1 MKTTIKE
8 LESVCHTLSKPS
20 KMPCHSYNTSTT
32 GCRVGSTLVNVP
44 GSVCFGC
51 YAMKGNY
58 TRYPAGERA
67 RLKRLK
73 AIRENLGAW
82 EKAITELIR
91 RKEKS
96 GFFRWHDAGDIQGIL
111 HLEAINRI
119 ALALPDIRFWLPT
132 RELSTVAQFAMKHGK
147 FASNLVV
154 RLSALKV
161 KGIAPASVA
170 KRLGVNT
177 STVGW
182 KGTRHTCPASA
193 QGNECKA
200 CRACWQSSVANVDY
214 PFH

>member
-8 LESVCHTLSKPS
+8 LESVCFALSKPS

-51 YAMKGNY
+51 YAMKG
-58 TRYPAGERA
+58 RYRFPKGEQA
-67 RLKRLK
+67 RMKRLN
-73 AIRENLGAW
+73 AIRNNLGEW
-82 EKAITELIR
+82 EKAITELIK

-96 GFFRWHDAGDIQGIL
+96 GFFRWHDAGDIL
-111 HLEAINRI
+111 HLEHLESINRI
-119 ALALPDIRFWLPT
+119 AIALPKIKFWLPT
-132 RELSTVAQFAMKHGK
+132 RELSTVAEFAMKHGK
-147 FASNLVV
+147 FADNLTV

-161 KGIAPASVA
+161 NGIAPAAVA

-182 KGTRHTCPASA
+182 KNSKHVCPAST
-193 QGNECKA
+193 QGNECKD
-200 CRACWQSSVANVDY
+200 CRACWQSNVANVDY